1 MSTNTSEL
9 ISLSFEEGTSVDN
22 IGFTYLG
29 GVDRFFVAYS
39 DEMDPGHFVL
49 QSYDSK
55 FIEEPLGASLMY
67 NESWTL

>member
-9 ISLSFEEGTSVDN
+9 ISLSFEEGTSVNN
-22 IGFTYLG
+22 IEFTYLD

-39 DEMDPGHFVL
+39 DESDAGHFVL